1 MGEDVWIALIAA
13 GVSLGTALLR
23 KGGLL
28 DRLCLRRLGGREEA
42 DPRAHPL
49 PWKLDHWRRAVLP
62 RTRFSEARRKDECC
76 RRLLEIQ
83 LRVLGEEVREL
94 IGGFV
99 ALPGRRRRLGA
110 DFEELLRRVLERSA
124 REAEGAGIPA
134 LLAERFRE
142 WHLPRIRGAAETARE
157 VLRSGVYPTPETELC
172 ALLDLLFFVFRTAVS
187 DAAATL
193 GSLNGELDALL
204 ERAEGPE
211 AGGKGEPGRAG

>member
-1 MGEDVWIALIAA
+1 
-13 GVSLGTALLR
+13 
-23 KGGLL
+23 
-28 DRLCLRRLGGREEA
+28 
-42 DPRAHPL
+42 
-49 PWKLDHWRRAVLP
+49 VLP

-204 ERAEGPE
+204 ERAEGPRPE
-211 AGGKGEPGRAG
+211 GRGSRDERDERNERGEEGGGRGRRAGERALPPPGVRVAPAAGASGSPRS